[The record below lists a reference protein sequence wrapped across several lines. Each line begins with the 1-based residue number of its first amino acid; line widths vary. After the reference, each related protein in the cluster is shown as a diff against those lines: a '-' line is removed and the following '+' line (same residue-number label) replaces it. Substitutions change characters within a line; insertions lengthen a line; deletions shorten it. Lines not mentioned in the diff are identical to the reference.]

1 MLHGMSTDARS
12 NALFYYSFAG
22 RDVVADVCRLL
33 QNPQG
38 VFVFMP
44 DLVVLM
50 KPVDSH
56 KPEDWGKLE
65 ESPETADA
73 WYVHLLVG
81 RLALAR
87 KLAWL
92 LPAYRY
98 LCFERGLRHS
108 KQHRCRWARIRL

>member
-1 MLHGMSTDARS
+1 MLHGMSTDART
-12 NALFYYSFAG
+12 NAQFYYTFAG

-38 VFVFMP
+38 VFLYTP

-50 KPVDSH
+50 KPVDSR
-56 KPEDWGKLE
+56 KPQDWEKLE
-65 ESPETADA
+65 ESPPDADA

-98 LCFERGLRHS
+98 LCFERGMRS
-108 KQHRCRWARIRL
+108 RKAHRCSWARIRL